1 MENNGL
7 VRVLKN
13 EWLQSSPD
21 SSYSGKH
28 IVGRFHLTDTFI
40 VKYMMLVHEVDIPD
54 SWVSNSFTYI
64 PDIDTRKVMYMECS
78 DMLSNDTMNEIRN
91 AIKSP
96 PENMRLYRNSDQVIS
111 IEIMEE

>member
-1 MENNGL
+1 MNWKLKMENNGL

-54 SWVSNSFTYI
+54 SWVSNSFT
-64 PDIDTRKVMYMECS
+64 KEGA
-78 DMLSNDTMNEIRN
+78 N
-91 AIKSP
+91 KS
-96 PENMRLYRNSDQVIS
+96 LI
-111 IEIMEE
+111 